1 MHEKKTKVAENSEY
15 SRTFG
20 TETGAKIVIWK
31 SETMASGKQ
40 RRRGAD
46 RTDRIGKGIVLLLAV
61 LLAGSVIGARAEKKP
76 VRTVMVYMVGSDLEE
91 RFSAASRDLKEMVQ
105 SGADLERINV
115 VFALG
120 GCRGWTIVPLYDG
133 EMRVGAL
140 KNGGQVDWLDGAQR
154 RDMAQS
160 ETLRYFIDTAM
171 TTFPAEH
178 YDLILWDHGGG
189 LYGFGRDSVSGNIMS
204 VRDVAAAL
212 ENCGVDRFEAI
223 VFDACLMGSVEVAAM
238 LSPYCDYY
246 AASEETMPSTG
257 LDYGFLGS
265 ETACG
270 EEA

>member
-1 MHEKKTKVAENSEY
+1 MLLALLLPVLMM
-15 SRTFG
+15 
-20 TETGAKIVIWK
+20 TGAQAK
-31 SETMASGKQ
+31 EEA
-40 RRRGAD
+40 
-46 RTDRIGKGIVLLLAV
+46 
-61 LLAGSVIGARAEKKP
+61 

-171 TTFPAEH
+171 TACPAEH

>member
-1 MHEKKTKVAENSEY
+1 MLLALLLP
-15 SRTFG
+15 G
-20 TETGAKIVIWK
+20 LMMTGAQAK
-31 SETMASGKQ
+31 EEA
-40 RRRGAD
+40 
-46 RTDRIGKGIVLLLAV
+46 
-61 LLAGSVIGARAEKKP
+61 

-105 SGADLERINV
+105 SGADLESINV

-133 EMRVGAL
+133 EMRVGTL
-140 KNGGQVDWLDGAQR
+140 KSGGQVDWLDGAQR

-171 TTFPAEH
+171 TACPAEH

-189 LYGFGRDSVSGNIMS
+189 LYGFGRDSVSGSIMS
-204 VRDVAAAL
+204 VMDVAAAL